1 MRTSVVAASLAAA
14 ILLGMGPNRLDAA
27 RDPGTTITPRS
38 ELLVLEVRNC
48 SVCSLVRQNIQ
59 PAYELSPQARDV
71 PMRYVDITS
80 IDELK
85 LGLKSRVDTVPTI
98 VLMRDGREVSRIT
111 GYTGPTLFF
120 KALSHMMQRAN

>member
-1 MRTSVVAASLAAA
+1 MRSRVAVASLALAL
-14 ILLGMGPNRLDAA
+14 LLGMGATGLDAA
-27 RDPGTTITPRS
+27 RDFGASITPRT
-38 ELLVLEVRNC
+38 ELLVLEVKNC
-48 SVCSLVRQNIQ
+48 TICGLVRQNIQ

-71 PMRYVDITS
+71 PMRYVDITT

-85 LGLKSRVDTVPTI
+85 LGLKTRVDTVPTI

-120 KALSHMMQRAN
+120 KALSHMLQQVN